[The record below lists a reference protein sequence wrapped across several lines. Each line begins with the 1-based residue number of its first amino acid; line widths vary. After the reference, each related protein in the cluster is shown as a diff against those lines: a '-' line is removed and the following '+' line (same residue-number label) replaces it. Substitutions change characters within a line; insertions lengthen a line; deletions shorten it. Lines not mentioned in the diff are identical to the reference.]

1 MRKVDI
7 QVVVEDADHDGA
19 VIAMHRA
26 LVEEDRKTNHRSLHV
41 AA

>member
-7 QVVVEDADHDGA
+7 QVVIEDADHDGA

-26 LVEEDRKTNHRSLHV
+26 LIEDSGKTSELPLHR